1 MHLFTCNLIYHGV
14 SLLRVLPLPPPF
26 LVRKRMEI
34 IKKRIMNVSHKDN
47 KRAFSIE
54 RDGGGRRTAWGCK
67 EQSRACLQRKK
78 GELNGESQSI
88 DTTDYQMPL

>member
-14 SLLRVLPLPPPF
+14 SLLRVLPPPPPF

-34 IKKRIMNVSHKDN
+34 IKKRIMKVSHKDN

-54 RDGGGRRTAWGCK
+54 RDGGGGRTAWGVQGAV
-67 EQSRACLQRKK
+67 QSLFAEEE
-78 GELNGESQSI
+78 G
-88 DTTDYQMPL
+88 

>member
-54 RDGGGRRTAWGCK
+54 RDGGGGRTAWGVQGAV
-67 EQSRACLQRKK
+67 QSLFAEEE
-78 GELNGESQSI
+78 G
-88 DTTDYQMPL
+88 